1 MRKVK
6 LFICALLLG
15 VCTVSAQNITL
26 SPEAGISVV
35 RKTPSGED
43 WRPAAKVGISA
54 DFNLTKLS
62 ADFNLTKH
70 FSIESGLFYTFRHYQ
85 IDDGG
90 IYSNDDATWIETVSR
105 TRHFLQLPILAKFHW
120 QLNKD
125 TKLFFGVGPYVG
137 LCLKTKL
144 DGNQRLLKGSFPGV
158 TGQYYD
164 GFVYG
169 EDQAGNS
176 NLFLYDKDR
185 KFDWGVSARSIS
197 QRRHRNPELV
207 HETAIRPFARKGK
220 QRGRNRHQLPYADAL
235 CRV

>member
-26 SPEAGISVV
+26 SPETGISVV
-35 RKTPSGED
+35 RRIPYEKD
-43 WRPAAKVGISA
+43 WSPAAKVGI
-54 DFNLTKLS
+54 S

-169 EDQAGNS
+169 E
-176 NLFLYDKDR
+176 
-185 KFDWGVSARSIS
+185 IS

-207 HETAIRPFARKGK
+207 HKTAIRPFARKGK
-220 QRGRNRHQLPYADAL
+220 QRGRNRRQLPYADAL

>member
-1 MRKVK
+1 MRKAK

-15 VCTVSAQNITL
+15 VYTVSAQNITL
-26 SPEAGISVV
+26 SPETGISVV
-35 RKTPSGED
+35 RRIPYEKD
-43 WRPAAKVGISA
+43 WSPAAKVGV
-54 DFNLTKLS
+54 S

-90 IYSNDDATWIETVSR
+90 IYSNEDATWIETVSR
-105 TRHFLQLPILAKFHW
+105 TRHFLQLPVLAKFHW

-185 KFDWGVSARSIS
+185 KFDWGVSANVGIEI
-197 QRRHRNPELV
+197 RNWYTKLQYDLSLGKENKGD
-207 HETAIRPFARKGK
+207 AIGANYHTLTLSAGYKF
-220 QRGRNRHQLPYADAL
+220 HL
-235 CRV
+235 

>member
-1 MRKVK
+1 MNKVK
-6 LFICALLLG
+6 LFIYALLLG

-26 SPEAGISVV
+26 SPETGISVV
-35 RKTPSGED
+35 RRIPYEKD
-43 WRPAAKVGISA
+43 WSPAAKVGV
-54 DFNLTKLS
+54 S

-176 NLFLYDKDR
+176 NLFLYDRIYFYTTKT
-185 KFDWGVSARSIS
+185 GSSIGEY
-197 QRRHRNPELV
+197 QP
-207 HETAIRPFARKGK
+207 T
-220 QRGRNRHQLPYADAL
+220 
-235 CRV
+235 